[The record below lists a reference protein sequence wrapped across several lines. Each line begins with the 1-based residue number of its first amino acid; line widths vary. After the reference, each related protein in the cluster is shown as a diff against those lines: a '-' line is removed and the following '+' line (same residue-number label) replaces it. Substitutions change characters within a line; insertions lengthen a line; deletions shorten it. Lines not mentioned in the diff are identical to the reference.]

1 MQSSIDFREIPIFA
15 YFGPDARKALAAVFS
30 RQIRNQNETIIA
42 FGMPVPGI
50 YIIVEGEVHIK
61 LPHVAAPVATL
72 SRGQCCGEM
81 SLLDDSA
88 KNASADVVVSSPT
101 AKLLFC
107 SIADFMNILSEVPDS
122 APAFY
127 RGSAVQL
134 VSRIRHLNLWL
145 DQALEIGQSMLTK
158 VIQAS
163 EVGKKISVTKST
175 LDSTG
180 ERVVSKLM
188 DIMPY
193 FETLVHEYPATKPQV
208 DVLRGRIENVFL
220 VDAQN
225 FDRISQQ
232 LNQIQQHFE
241 NMRRL
246 ANGGSIIPIVGDLN
260 IFIED
265 GH

>member
-1 MQSSIDFREIPIFA
+1 MPCSIDFREIPIFA
-15 YFGPDARKALAAVFS
+15 YFGSDARKALAAVFS
-30 RQIRNQNETIIA
+30 RQIRNEGETIIA
-42 FGMPVPGI
+42 FGRPVPGI
-50 YIIVEGEVHIK
+50 SIIVEGEVHIK
-61 LPHVAAPVATL
+61 LPHITEPVATL

-81 SLLDDSA
+81 SLLGESA
-88 KNASADVVVSSPT
+88 EDASADVVVSSPT

-107 SIADFMNILSEVPDS
+107 SIADFHQILVQIPDS

-134 VSRIRHLNLWL
+134 ASRLRLFNQRL
-145 DQALEIGQSMLTK
+145 DQVLEIGQGMLSK
-158 VIQAS
+158 VIQSS
-163 EVGKKISVTKST
+163 EVEKKISVTKSA

-180 ERVVSKLM
+180 ESVVNKLM
-188 DIMPY
+188 EIMPY
-193 FETLVHEYPATKPQV
+193 FDALIHEHPATKPQI
-208 DVLRGRIENVFL
+208 DILRERIENVFL

-246 ANGGSIIPIVGDLN
+246 TNGGTIVPIVGDRN
-260 IFIED
+260 IF
-265 GH
+265 